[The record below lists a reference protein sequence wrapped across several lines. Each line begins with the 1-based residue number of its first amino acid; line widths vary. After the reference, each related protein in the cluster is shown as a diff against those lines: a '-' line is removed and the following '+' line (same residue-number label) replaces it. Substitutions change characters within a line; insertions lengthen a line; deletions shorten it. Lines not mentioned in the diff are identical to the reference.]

1 MLLLFLEDWRS
12 YRAGGTYEVDD
23 AVAELITRRG
33 FAVRAPAKPTKKR
46 KTANGSATAP
56 RKRKRPAS
64 N

>member
-33 FAVRAPAKPTKKR
+33 VAGRAPPQPPQKTKPADCR
-46 KTANGSATAP
+46 ATAP